1 MANLL
6 TLTLNRVNI
15 IDAVKADT
23 FITGQIDKSADAV
36 KNAALA
42 FHESAGDDNY
52 HEVKLL
58 RTLRGAI
65 AKFEANMVEFVDT
78 SDANAAITNTLNPN
92 NDTFAITLNVA
103 SRFNRA
109 FAGTLASL
117 AETFLINMM
126 LYDWWQSAKPSLA
139 KDYYAAAQDSLVY
152 VRQCLA
158 KSAPAV
164 SQQSYAGPTGEVV
177 EPQAPAG
184 SGTTT
189 ETTETTETT
198 NP

>member
-1 MANLL
+1 MANQL
-6 TLTLNRVNI
+6 TLTLNKVNI
-15 IDAVKADT
+15 IDAVKADSY
-23 FITGQIDKSADAV
+23 ITGQIDKAGNAV
-36 KNAALA
+36 GNAALA
-42 FHESAGDDNY
+42 YHEQAGDDNY
-52 HEVKLL
+52 HEVKLF

-65 AKFEANMVEFVDT
+65 AKFEANMAEYVDT
-78 SDANAAITNTLNPN
+78 SDANAAITNTLNAN
-92 NDTFAITLNVA
+92 NDTFTITLNVA

-126 LYDWWQSAKPSLA
+126 LNDWWQSVKPELA

-189 ETTETTETT
+189 ETTETT